1 MRVAGKREAAEQ
13 PVDAGEEASRL
24 RRDAGD
30 VGPIELVAQLPT
42 HLVPGRRAGVI
53 VEAATRNKAEGEK
66 RGWLT
71 ARWRMPGA
79 GRAHRSGVV
88 NLQPTLYCSMVI
100 WGRPFASSTSFVA
113 TNARSV
119 DSTSV
124 PSTSHKT
131 PCEERSIVL
140 MLRALEDWSTGC
152 RTSSARGEVAL
163 GCARLHNS
171 GNVRASARCGTSM
184 RKNEKLASEGKNTD
198 RLGTQV

>member
-1 MRVAGKREAAEQ
+1 M
-13 PVDAGEEASRL
+13 
-24 RRDAGD
+24 
-30 VGPIELVAQLPT
+30 
-42 HLVPGRRAGVI
+42 
-53 VEAATRNKAEGEK
+53 
-66 RGWLT
+66 
-71 ARWRMPGA
+71 
-79 GRAHRSGVV
+79 
-88 NLQPTLYCSMVI
+88 QPTLYCSMVI

-131 PCEERSIVL
+131 PCEERSMVL

-152 RTSSARGEVAL
+152 RTSARGEVAL

-184 RKNEKLASEGKNTD
+184 RKNENLQARVKNTD
-198 RLGTQV
+198 RP

>member
-1 MRVAGKREAAEQ
+1 M
-13 PVDAGEEASRL
+13 
-24 RRDAGD
+24 
-30 VGPIELVAQLPT
+30 
-42 HLVPGRRAGVI
+42 
-53 VEAATRNKAEGEK
+53 
-66 RGWLT
+66 
-71 ARWRMPGA
+71 
-79 GRAHRSGVV
+79 
-88 NLQPTLYCSMVI
+88 QPTLYCSMVI

-131 PCEERSIVL
+131 PCEERSMVL

-152 RTSSARGEVAL
+152 RTSARGEVAL

-184 RKNEKLASEGKNTD
+184 RKTKTCKRGLIKTNDGPPEAGCKHRPA
-198 RLGTQV
+198 V

>member
-1 MRVAGKREAAEQ
+1 M
-13 PVDAGEEASRL
+13 
-24 RRDAGD
+24 
-30 VGPIELVAQLPT
+30 
-42 HLVPGRRAGVI
+42 
-53 VEAATRNKAEGEK
+53 
-66 RGWLT
+66 
-71 ARWRMPGA
+71 
-79 GRAHRSGVV
+79 
-88 NLQPTLYCSMVI
+88 QPTLYCSMVI

-131 PCEERSIVL
+131 PCEERSMVL

-152 RTSSARGEVAL
+152 RTSARGEVAL

-184 RKNEKLASEGKNTD
+184 RKTKTCKRGLIKTNEHRPKRVANTD
-198 RLGTQV
+198 RLCDSR

>member
-1 MRVAGKREAAEQ
+1 M
-13 PVDAGEEASRL
+13 
-24 RRDAGD
+24 
-30 VGPIELVAQLPT
+30 
-42 HLVPGRRAGVI
+42 
-53 VEAATRNKAEGEK
+53 
-66 RGWLT
+66 
-71 ARWRMPGA
+71 
-79 GRAHRSGVV
+79 
-88 NLQPTLYCSMVI
+88 QPTLYCSMVI

-131 PCEERSIVL
+131 PCEERSMVL

-152 RTSSARGEVAL
+152 RTSARGEVAL